1 LAKAPAIRGPMH
13 GARHKRQQSGFKG
26 RPFDRVK
33 PLDTILATA
42 EKKSLTR
49 MLGAFRLAMP
59 GVGGTSRT
67 GIFVLTADAAQ
78 RAGEI
83 VFGVR

>member
-1 LAKAPAIRGPMH
+1 MH

-26 RPFDRVK
+26 RLFDRVE

-49 MLGAFRLAMP
+49 TLGAFQLAMP
-59 GVGGTSRT
+59 GAGGTMGT
-67 GIFVLTADAAQ
+67 GIFVLAADAAQ

-83 VFGVR
+83 VFGVRGHRGLG

>member
-1 LAKAPAIRGPMH
+1 MH

-26 RPFDRVK
+26 RLFDRVE

-42 EKKSLTR
+42 ETKSLTR

-59 GVGGTSRT
+59 DVGGTSGT

-83 VFGVR
+83 VSGVRWRRGLG